1 MLKKLYQLQQLEL
14 AITALDTE
22 RVNSDEYC
30 QLRNIRKSFEADKQK
45 LAESNTAI
53 ARIEGKIASVDKRLA
68 DLESRIA
75 KEKKAIYD
83 GSVTNTREL
92 NARQGQ
98 LESLSEKLEIAQNE
112 KGEHQKQ
119 LAKRQDEVEKLR
131 RTLADMQS
139 EFSRIRDIYQ
149 VKQEERDERG
159 RQLATEKE
167 ALVSQID
174 ADSLAWYEKTRQR
187 FAGTPV
193 ACLNKQRICS
203 GCHTMLPLTA
213 YKRAAAGQRIL
224 CENCGRT
231 LFVED

>member
-14 AITALDTE
+14 AISALDAE
-22 RVNSDEYC
+22 RINSDEFK
-30 QLRNIRKSFEADKQK
+30 QLRALRKSFEADKQK
-45 LAESNTAI
+45 LAESKAATAK
-53 ARIEGKIASVDKRLA
+53 IEGKIASVGKRIS
-68 DLESRIA
+68 DFESRIS
-75 KEKKAIYD
+75 KEKQAIYN

-98 LESLSEKLEIAQNE
+98 LESLEGKLENAQNE
-112 KGEHQKQ
+112 KSEHQQQ
-119 LAKRQDEVEKLR
+119 LSKKQDEIEKLR
-131 RTLADMQS
+131 HTLVDIQS

-159 RQLATEKE
+159 RQLAAEKE

-174 ADSLAWYEKTRQR
+174 ADSLAWYEKQR
-187 FAGTPV
+187 DKHAGTPV

-203 GCHTMLPLTA
+203 GCHTMLPFTA

-231 LFVED
+231 LFVDD